1 MVAASRVRTWKIR
14 PIEDS
19 LTCIS
24 MVGTEMA
31 TDGFE
36 ELAKKGVDLRP
47 FVITPEDCAR
57 KLLRVVSA
65 FKILQC
71 SIVRKATT
79 S

>member
-1 MVAASRVRTWKIR
+1 
-14 PIEDS
+14 
-19 LTCIS
+19 
-24 MVGTEMA
+24 MA